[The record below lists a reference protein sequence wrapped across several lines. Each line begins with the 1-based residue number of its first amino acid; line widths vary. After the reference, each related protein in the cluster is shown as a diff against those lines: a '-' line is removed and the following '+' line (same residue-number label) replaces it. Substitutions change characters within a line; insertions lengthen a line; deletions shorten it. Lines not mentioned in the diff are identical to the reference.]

1 MSKSICFPTDLPS
14 RKNNNTEF
22 PINETKH
29 LCLLCK
35 LKQSKW
41 ICVLHEKPNPQR
53 DPIAATNLM
62 QRLIQKICKEIQ
74 VLWWYGVL
82 ERCAKRERIKERKIK
97 TKDGESIEVTCL
109 LKQTLKHSGKNVPTW
124 AQSILRKWKQWWFNR
139 SETFS
144 VPILQQCSSLLKH
157 SADTR
162 GHTFPVLM
170 NFEVCHTRIEISS
183 PQWWS
188 SNSHKAIV

>member
-109 LKQTLKHSGKNVPTW
+109 LKQTLKPGSSERWGKMFRPGHK
-124 AQSILRKWKQWWFNR
+124 AYFE
-139 SETFS
+139 SENNGDLTDQKPFPCPYCNS
-144 VPILQQCSSLLKH
+144 VQVCSS
-157 SADTR
+157 TR
-162 GHTFPVLM
+162 RTQEGTLFQ
-170 NFEVCHTRIEISS
+170 C
-183 PQWWS
+183 
-188 SNSHKAIV
+188 